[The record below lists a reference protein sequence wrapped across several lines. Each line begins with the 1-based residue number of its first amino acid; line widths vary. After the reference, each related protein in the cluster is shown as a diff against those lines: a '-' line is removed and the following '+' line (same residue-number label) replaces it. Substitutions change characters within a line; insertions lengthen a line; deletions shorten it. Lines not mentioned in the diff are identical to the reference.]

1 MIERTVPRVHIGVDV
16 ACDATHMNDLFK
28 RSLLALIRL
37 QIALALIIFLPAWS
51 LTYWQGW
58 FYWFLFGAAC
68 FALTFYFVHHDPSLV
83 ERRMKAGPG
92 AETEPRQKLIMT
104 VASAAMIA
112 LYLVSALDYRFGWSH
127 VPAAISL
134 IANALALLGWAGIF
148 WTFRENTYA
157 AATVRVERGQPV
169 VETGPYAIVRHP
181 MYAAALPLFLATPPA
196 LGSWYGLI
204 PAAVVVAAIT
214 WRLLDEEQHLARG
227 LPGYAEYRGKVR
239 ARLFPGVW

>member
-1 MIERTVPRVHIGVDV
+1 MD
-16 ACDATHMNDLFK
+16 DLSTRALK
-28 RSLLALIRL
+28 GLARF
-37 QIALALIIFLPAWS
+37 QVALALIIFLPAWS

-58 FYWFLFGAAC
+58 LYWFLFGTAC
-68 FALTFYFVHHDPSLV
+68 FALTLYFLRHDPSLV
-83 ERRMKAGPG
+83 ERRMNAGPG

-104 VASAAMIA
+104 VASAGMIA
-112 LYLVSALDYRFGWSH
+112 LYLVSALDYGFGWSD
-127 VPAAISL
+127 VPAAVSL
-134 IANALALLGWAGIF
+134 IANAFVLLGFAGIF

-157 AATVRVERGQPV
+157 AATVRVESGQPV
-169 VETGPYAIVRHP
+169 IETGPYALVRHP

-204 PAAVVVAAIT
+204 PAAVVVATIV

-239 ARLFPGVW
+239 AWLVPGVW